1 MVCVHSVNLE
11 EILDRTASRGDNLRF
26 TGVQI
31 LDAAGNLL
39 IPCCLGSFV
48 DSGVE
53 ALDERAS
60 QSARSSSESER
71 AF

>member
-1 MVCVHSVNLE
+1 MCITSVNLE
-11 EILDRTASRGDNLRF
+11 KSLIELLSMGRSFAY

-39 IPCCLGSFV
+39 IPCRFGSFV

-53 ALDERAS
+53 ALEERAGS
-60 QSARSSSESER
+60 SVRSSSGE
-71 AF
+71 